1 MLKDRNAAEQ
11 ENNCDVKHL
20 LTDTKADVKKLVQSL
35 IWSPVLN
42 PLLIFIVCEQWFKM
56 HGIRQ
61 MDILKKGTE
70 HQAFCPCKLSSLLV
84 IQSMCLTGLQYTHVL
99 WNVHVFL
106 KGFSIIRK
114 SVPRNPARLTYSAWY
129 HFQHTI
135 YFFSFN
141 YCLRYHIMKSS
152 KCIIKFIHNVSYDL
166 QSSTGVLDFKFTEM
180 WCQTQLLAIGFLIVY
195 QFW

>member
-1 MLKDRNAAEQ
+1 MTL
-11 ENNCDVKHL
+11 
-20 LTDTKADVKKLVQSL
+20 
-35 IWSPVLN
+35 
-42 PLLIFIVCEQWFKM
+42 
-56 HGIRQ
+56 RQ
-61 MDILKKGTE
+61 MSKNWCNLWFDLRYWIPYWYSLYVSNGLRCMVLDKWIYKKKGTE